1 MKSAAKSRPV
11 IACIASQLV
20 KDGHPQLGL
29 AQRAI
34 SYFCMVMVQA
44 SRYVVMV
51 NISFSFSF
59 CC

>member
-20 KDGHPQLGL
+20 KDGHPKLGL

-34 SYFCMVMVQA
+34 SIFLYGNGASKQVCSYGQYIIYFL
-44 SRYVVMV
+44 
-51 NISFSFSF
+51 
-59 CC
+59 